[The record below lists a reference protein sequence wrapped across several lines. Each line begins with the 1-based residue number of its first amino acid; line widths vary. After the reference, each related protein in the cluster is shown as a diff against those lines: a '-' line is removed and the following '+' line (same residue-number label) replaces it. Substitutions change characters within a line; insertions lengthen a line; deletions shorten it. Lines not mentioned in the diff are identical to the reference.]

1 MKYEVAIEPGSGAYA
16 FSLTVP
22 DLPGCYAVGKTLE
35 EAMRNLKEASV
46 IWVKGEREA
55 GRPIPPPSDLS
66 ALKKHEEYA
75 HQTWTEINIDKE
87 KFLFRSASDSCDVL
101 SLIEPFQS

>member
-1 MKYEVAIEPGSGAYA
+1 MLSV
-16 FSLTVP
+16 SLFRICRAAT
-22 DLPGCYAVGKTLE
+22 LSARTLE

-75 HQTWTEINIDKE
+75 HQTWTEINIDTQGPE
-87 KFLFRSASDSCDVL
+87 EVIAG
-101 SLIEPFQS
+101 I

>member
-1 MKYEVAIEPGSGAYA
+1 MKYLTEIEPGDDENA
-16 FSLTVP
+16 FGVVIP

-75 HQTWTEINIDKE
+75 HQTWTEINIDTQGPE
-87 KFLFRSASDSCDVL
+87 EVIAG
-101 SLIEPFQS
+101 I

>member
-1 MKYEVAIEPGSGAYA
+1 MKYEVAIEPDSGAYA

-75 HQTWTEINIDKE
+75 HQTWTEINIDTQGPE
-87 KFLFRSASDSCDVL
+87 EVIAG
-101 SLIEPFQS
+101 I

>member
-35 EAMRNLKEASV
+35 EASV

-75 HQTWTEINIDKE
+75 HQTWTEINIDTQGPE
-87 KFLFRSASDSCDVL
+87 EVIAG
-101 SLIEPFQS
+101 I

>member
-55 GRPIPPPSDLS
+55 GRG
-66 ALKKHEEYA
+66 
-75 HQTWTEINIDKE
+75 
-87 KFLFRSASDSCDVL
+87 L
-101 SLIEPFQS
+101 SLGERDEDEGKENH

>member
-46 IWVKGEREA
+46 IWVKANVKPDARF
-55 GRPIPPPSDLS
+55 RLRLTS
-66 ALKKHEEYA
+66 A
-75 HQTWTEINIDKE
+75 
-87 KFLFRSASDSCDVL
+87 R
-101 SLIEPFQS
+101 

>member
-46 IWVKGEREA
+46 IWVKG
-55 GRPIPPPSDLS
+55 
-66 ALKKHEEYA
+66 
-75 HQTWTEINIDKE
+75 
-87 KFLFRSASDSCDVL
+87 
-101 SLIEPFQS
+101 

>member
-46 IWVKGEREA
+46 IWVKGEREDVHRHFYSRCA
-55 GRPIPPPSDLS
+55 ALAQGLRPRLGHRRILDAAACHRRTHRP
-66 ALKKHEEYA
+66 
-75 HQTWTEINIDKE
+75 
-87 KFLFRSASDSCDVL
+87 
-101 SLIEPFQS
+101 

>member
-46 IWVKGEREA
+46 ISV
-55 GRPIPPPSDLS
+55 
-66 ALKKHEEYA
+66 H
-75 HQTWTEINIDKE
+75 
-87 KFLFRSASDSCDVL
+87 V
-101 SLIEPFQS
+101 